1 MVLEHLCP
9 EVVEVPWQGG
19 PLHVWIGLPH
29 IRVVG
34 VVRWVVVVLARKVE
48 VVCNSVVSELITVLQ
63 KGLKSS
69 TCVIFYVPPSRNSFC
84 SFASLNLVLIYGYE
98 RLRWWPPF
106 SRHTLENMG
115 DTLAYIAQ
123 NLLLQEQAPSSDKR
137 MMIHIINYVSHWR
150 GASCVFGPQ
159 SENI

>member
-9 EVVEVPWQGG
+9 EVVEVPWQSG
-19 PLHVWIGLPH
+19 PLQVWIGLPH

-69 TCVIFYVPPSRNSFC
+69 TYDKLYRV
-84 SFASLNLVLIYGYE
+84 SLKKG
-98 RLRWWPPF
+98 
-106 SRHTLENMG
+106 
-115 DTLAYIAQ
+115 TLAI
-123 NLLLQEQAPSSDKR
+123 
-137 MMIHIINYVSHWR
+137 
-150 GASCVFGPQ
+150 FGLFLF
-159 SENI
+159 